1 MKQTFLFICLMF
13 SITSLFSQKQLK
25 DADYKKHPYWIE
37 MIKDP
42 NVNYFE
48 AIKAYEL
55 FWEGKEIPHEE
66 DEKIGQKTTA
76 DEKEHR
82 GEERRERREKKRE
95 REFQQKYGLD
105 CKKFEHWKMM
115 VKPYVQEDGRILS
128 KEEQLKIWEEQRQ
141 K

>member
-1 MKQTFLFICLMF
+1 MKRTILLFCLVFSMTFA
-13 SITSLFSQKQLK
+13 FSQKQLK
-25 DADYKKHPYWIE
+25 DSDYKKHPYWIE

-55 FWEGKEIPHEE
+55 FWQGKEIPREE
-66 DEKIGQKTTA
+66 DEKIGQKKSA
-76 DEKEHR
+76 DDKEHQDDN
-82 GEERRERREKKRE
+82 RRERREKKKE
-95 REFQQKYGLD
+95 REFQNKYGLE

-128 KEEQLKIWEEQRQ
+128 KEEQMKIWEEQRQ